1 MPPKTLEE
9 QINGWCKHYA
19 SPGRNET
26 CRMGVNYAE
35 LGDDSR
41 PGMLNRLPCL
51 RTHFKE
57 DVVATCT
64 LREWHTPQEIAERV
78 EHIRNAGVKTVTAR
92 AAIIDYLKANGRQT
106 RNVAGHIHCPI
117 CEGGT
122 LGFSIAYNGHCHATC
137 STSGCVSWM
146 E

>member
-9 QINGWCKHYA
+9 QINGWCKHYTGT
-19 SPGRNET
+19 GRSET
-26 CRMGVNYAE
+26 CRAGVNYAQ

-57 DVVATCT
+57 DVVAECA
-64 LREWHTPQEIAERV
+64 LREWPTPEEIAAQV
-78 EHIRNAGVKTVTAR
+78 EHLRDAGIRYMTAR
-92 AAIIDYLKANGRQT
+92 AAITDYLKANGKPT
-106 RNVAGHIHCPI
+106 RNVQGRISCPI
-117 CEGGT
+117 CNTGT
-122 LGFSIAYNGHCHATC
+122 LGFSIAYNGHCHASC
-137 STSGCVSWM
+137 STNGCVSWM

>member
-19 SPGRNET
+19 SPARNET

-35 LGDDSR
+35 LGDGSR
-41 PGMLNRLPCL
+41 PGYLNRLPCL

-57 DVVATCT
+57 DIVAECE
-64 LREWHTPQEIAERV
+64 LREWHTPEEIAEHVQSSRASMMRV
-78 EHIRNAGVKTVTAR
+78 VNAR
-92 AAIIDYLKANGRQT
+92 AAIFDYLKAEGKPT
-106 RNVAGHIHCPI
+106 RNVAGSIPCSI
-117 CEGGT
+117 CNKGT
-122 LGFSIAYNGHCHATC
+122 LGFSIAYNGHCHGNC
-137 STSGCVSWM
+137 STPGCVRWM